1 MNPVIEAILA
11 RRSCR
16 DFTGEPIP
24 AGDVELLKESLRW
37 APSAGNRQ
45 PWRFVLVWDRG
56 VRIRLGEAA
65 YGQMFIA
72 DAPLVVVVVALP
84 EVSAGSY
91 GDRGRGLYCLQD
103 TAAAVQNL
111 LLAAHSLGYCACWVG
126 AFDEGGVRRVLS
138 LGADERPVAL
148 VPLGRGT
155 YTEERTDRVPQKKIF
170 HELP

>member
-1 MNPVIEAILA
+1 MNPVIDAILA

-16 DFTGEPIP
+16 DFTGEALPP
-24 AGDVELLKESLRW
+24 EHVELLKEALRW

-45 PWRFVLVWDRG
+45 PWRFVLVRDRG
-56 VRIRLGEAA
+56 VKVRLGEAA

-72 DAPLVVVVVALP
+72 EAPLIVVAVALP
-84 EVSAGSY
+84 EVSAGRY
-91 GDRGRGLYCLQD
+91 GDRGRELYCLQD

-111 LLAAHSLGYCACWVG
+111 LLAAHSLGYRSCWVG
-126 AFDEGGVRRVLS
+126 AFDEGGVRRVLG

-148 VPLGRGT
+148 VPVGQGT
-155 YTEERTDRVPQKKIF
+155 FTEERTDRVPSQKIF

>member
-1 MNPVIEAILA
+1 MNPVIDAILA

-16 DFTGEPIP
+16 DFTGEALP
-24 AGDVELLKESLRW
+24 AEHVELLKESLRW

-45 PWRFVLVWDRG
+45 PWRFILVWDRG
-56 VRIRLGEAA
+56 TRVHLGEAA

-72 DAPLVVVVVALP
+72 DAPLIVVAVALP
-84 EVSAGSY
+84 EVSAGRY
-91 GDRGRGLYCLQD
+91 GDRGRELYCLQD

-111 LLAAHSLGYCACWVG
+111 LLAAHSLGYHSCWVG
-126 AFDEGGVRRVLS
+126 AFDEGGVRRVLG

-148 VPLGRGT
+148 VPVGNGT
-155 YTEERTDRVPQKKIF
+155 FTEERTDRVPAKKIF

>member
-1 MNPVIEAILA
+1 MNPVIDAILA

-16 DFTGEPIP
+16 DFTGEPLP
-24 AGDVELLKESLRW
+24 PDHVELLKESLRW

-45 PWRFVLVWDRG
+45 HWRFILVWDRG
-56 VRIRLGEAA
+56 VKVRLGEAA

-72 DAPLVVVVVALP
+72 EAPLIVVVVALP
-84 EVSAGSY
+84 EVSAEHY

-111 LLAAHSLGYCACWVG
+111 LLAAHSLGHCSCWVG

-148 VPLGRGT
+148 VPVGKGT
-155 YTEERTDRVPQKKIF
+155 CTEERTDRVPPKKVF